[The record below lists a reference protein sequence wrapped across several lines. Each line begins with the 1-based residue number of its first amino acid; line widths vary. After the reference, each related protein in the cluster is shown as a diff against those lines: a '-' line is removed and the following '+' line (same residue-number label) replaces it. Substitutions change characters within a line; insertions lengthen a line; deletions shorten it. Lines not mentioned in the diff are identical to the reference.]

1 VIFGIVWHFLF
12 NFRLAANL
20 GRKHTF
26 EKPAWLQAVSTHK
39 YWYPCVCVSVC
50 VGVLCFQKRGGLH
63 TKISWY
69 RTQQAEPF
77 ACTCE
82 SEYSRKENYSIS
94 YTDVETCLIGAMY
107 PAREA
112 ETLSD
117 LAHRFRSDIR
127 SLMVCA
133 VHVCVCVCVC
143 ACVRACARVLFLLIC
158 RSV

>member
-1 VIFGIVWHFLF
+1 MKFGIIWHVLF

-20 GRKHTF
+20 GGKHTF
-26 EKPAWLQAVSTHK
+26 EKPAWLQAVSTRK
-39 YWYPCVCVSVC
+39 YWYPCVCVCVC
-50 VGVLCFQKRGGLH
+50 VCVLCFQKRGRLH
-63 TKISWY
+63 TKVAWY
-69 RTQQAEPF
+69 RTHQAEPVH
-77 ACTCE
+77 AHVKA
-82 SEYSRKENYSIS
+82 SIHVRKTIS
-94 YTDVETCLIGAMY
+94 YADVETCLIGAMY